1 LYIGIGIGVA
11 VLLAGAA
18 IWFFL
23 LRKKKKGPAVSTPS
37 SKDPS
42 TENQPQDNL
51 VTNVAENIAEVASS
65 AVEEPVSAANDLLS
79 KLKSLPS
86 RKSRR
91 RN

>member
-11 VLLAGAA
+11 VLLVGAA

-23 LRKKKKGPAVSTPS
+23 LKKKKNPDVPTS
-37 SKDPS
+37 SSNDSS
-42 TENQPQDNL
+42 TENKPQDNL
-51 VTNVAENIAEVASS
+51 VTSVAENIAEVASS
-65 AVEEPVSAANDLLS
+65 VVEEPVSAANDLLS